1 MSTMRFPLL
10 LIPALLIACGPSTP
24 DTGEVSVPPAPASG
38 AIAPIDTANSVVLT
52 PITGTVRF
60 NGVYVQKDKSI
71 HYFMRFFPRGNVA
84 LIAGPE
90 REGSNM
96 SIRNLLTEDV
106 QSGQNNAHNTP
117 VEQRGDS
124 LFFRT
129 MTIKGAIRYAGVVHG
144 DTARFLKVSD
154 INGRRAMVTYV
165 FEQDK
170 PEE

>member
-1 MSTMRFPLL
+1 MRPMRLPSL
-10 LIPALLIACGPSTP
+10 SIPVLLIACGPSTP
-24 DTGEVSVPPAPASG
+24 ATEEVSVPVAPGTA
-38 AIAPIDTANSVVLT
+38 AIAPIDTSNSVVLT
-52 PITGTVRF
+52 PITGSVRF
-60 NGVYVQKDKSI
+60 DGVYVQKDKSI

-117 VEQRGDS
+117 VEQRDDS

-154 INGRRAMVTYV
+154 INGRRAVITYV
-165 FEQDK
+165 FEKDA